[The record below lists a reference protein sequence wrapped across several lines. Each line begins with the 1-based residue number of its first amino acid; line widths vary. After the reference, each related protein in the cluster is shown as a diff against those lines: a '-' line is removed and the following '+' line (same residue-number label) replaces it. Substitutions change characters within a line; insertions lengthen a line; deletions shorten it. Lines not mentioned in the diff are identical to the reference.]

1 MPKVVIRVSDIL
13 LKTVLSNQPSNNT
26 LVTCV
31 FCSHVSLC
39 RSSFYNLLP
48 WRMGGATLVWVY
60 FICWVGVY
68 DEGEFSKLSG
78 KIYCHFPSLV
88 SMASPNSVLLPGCNY
103 SGLWNFVRCHRSFC
117 LDSRVLWECLH
128 SRETFEDTVYL
139 FFFGGL
145 LLYMYVPLKVRA
157 CLCVPVHSC
166 VCAWQETTDDAR
178 GLWIKELITW
188 AVLRSLW

>member
-48 WRMGGATLVWVY
+48 WKMGGATLVWVY

-139 FFFGGL
+139 FWGRFFCCCTCMCL
-145 LLYMYVPLKVRA
+145 LRFVRA
-157 CLCVPVHSC
+157 CVCLCIPACVPDKRQPMMHADC
-166 VCAWQETTDDAR
+166 
-178 GLWIKELITW
+178 GLK
-188 AVLRSLW
+188 S